1 LIQNSEFRI
10 QEPSC
15 QLTCCF
21 EDWAN
26 IPPEVSLTT
35 DNCFYRLRV
44 SAFGVWWLAYAE
56 QAGPAGADRSAIE
69 TPSDME
75 NGTWNP
81 EGEAEPIYP
90 KGLQKIVSLF
100 ESLPEQEKRDALISY
115 ADQARKWEPKEGETF
130 NLEDIRKD
138 EECTDTVGV
147 FLKVENEERATF
159 RVTLGPQV
167 QTLTRAMTSIL
178 CRGLEHS
185 TVSEILEV
193 PSDFVPK
200 IVGGELIRA
209 RSQTVYYVLT
219 RMKGICKVYFDRRRA
234 AMSR

>member
-1 LIQNSEFRI
+1 MDKKNSAS
-10 QEPSC
+10 EPQS
-15 QLTCCF
+15 
-21 EDWAN
+21 
-26 IPPEVSLTT
+26 
-35 DNCFYRLRV
+35 
-44 SAFGVWWLAYAE
+44 
-56 QAGPAGADRSAIE
+56 
-69 TPSDME
+69 
-75 NGTWNP
+75 
-81 EGEAEPIYP
+81 IYP
-90 KGLQKIVSLF
+90 KGLEKIICLF

-147 FLKVENEERATF
+147 YLKVDNESRAAF

-178 CRGLEHS
+178 CRGLDRA
-185 TVSEILEV
+185 TVTEVLEV

-219 RMKGICKVYFDRRRA
+219 RMKGISKVYLDRRRA
-234 AMSR
+234 AMAG